1 MTYATGG
8 IIPSGAEP
16 PVLST
21 GCDYIIP
28 RALGWKWAA
37 VLKDLNK
44 ELDTSDEDVLD

>member
-8 IIPSGAEP
+8 IIPSGGKAIIFDN
-16 PVLST
+16 
-21 GCDYIIP
+21 GYIIP

-37 VLKDLNK
+37 LVKELNE